1 MNLFR
6 SVLLA
11 AALLASAAASS
22 QAADPTPTPT
32 PAPPTPN
39 STSLHPLAGKYAA
52 GRSKVTIETAPTYNG
67 GSHLD
72 ARSLSDTAL
81 KIRLVGWVLTPSGRV
96 AIDNQ
101 LAFHTS
107 GVMTGRNL
115 APGIARSAPFSGTF
129 TAAGRKITFSGV
141 FTFGD
146 AAGTFS
152 GFVHRNGNGRLF
164 VVYSVFLTG
173 RTQALYTYN
182 YSATKP
188 RP

>member
-1 MNLFR
+1 MIFSR
-6 SVLLA
+6 FA
-11 AALLASAAASS
+11 TLASAFLVMALSPAR
-22 QAADPTPTPT
+22 AADPTPSPT
-32 PAPPTPN
+32 PSKPTPN
-39 STSLHPLAGKYAA
+39 STNLRPLAGEYAA
-52 GRSKVTIETAPTYNG
+52 GRSKVTIETSPTYQG

-81 KIRLVGWVLTPSGRV
+81 KIRIGGWVLTPNGRV

-101 LAFHTS
+101 LAFLSS
-107 GVMTGRNL
+107 GAMKGRNL

-129 TAAGRKITFSGV
+129 TAAGRRIS
-141 FTFGD
+141 FTGDFKFGD

-152 GFVHRNGNGRLF
+152 GIVHRNGKGRLF
-164 VVYSVFLTG
+164 VVYSVFSTG

-188 RP
+188 RR